1 METTLDEIT
10 KLKSQVDLL
19 LLENIELKN
28 KLKKYTTNPSFK
40 NYYKQNKDTVQ
51 ESQRKYREK
60 LQLEDPERLKEY
72 QRKASK
78 KYYEKK
84 KQQKL
89 STQENTE
96 NKNKEFILEDAK

>member
-1 METTLDEIT
+1 METTQDEIT

>member
-1 METTLDEIT
+1 METTQDEIT

-19 LLENIELKN
+19 LLENEELKN

-60 LQLEDPERLKEY
+60 LQIEDPERLKEY

-96 NKNKEFILEDAK
+96 DKNTEFILEEAK

>member
-1 METTLDEIT
+1 METTHDEIT

-19 LLENIELKN
+19 LLENEELKN

-96 NKNKEFILEDAK
+96 NKEFILENAK

>member
-1 METTLDEIT
+1 METTQDEIS

-19 LLENIELKN
+19 LLENEELKN

-96 NKNKEFILEDAK
+96 NKEFILEDAK

>member
-1 METTLDEIT
+1 METTHDEII
-10 KLKSQVDLL
+10 KLKSQVDQLQ
-19 LLENIELKN
+19 LENEELKN

-60 LQLEDPERLKEY
+60 LLSEDPERLKEY

-96 NKNKEFILEDAK
+96 DKNTEFILEEAK

>member
-1 METTLDEIT
+1 METTHDEII
-10 KLKSQVDLL
+10 KLKSQVDQLQ
-19 LLENIELKN
+19 LENEELKN

-60 LQLEDPERLKEY
+60 LHIEDPERLKEY

-96 NKNKEFILEDAK
+96 DKNTEFILEEAK

>member
-1 METTLDEIT
+1 METQENEIT
-10 KLKSQVDLL
+10 KLKLQMEQL
-19 LLENIELKN
+19 LLENDELKT

-40 NYYKQNKDTVQ
+40 NYYKQNKDIVQ
-51 ESQRKYREK
+51 ETQRKYRDK
-60 LQLEDPERLKEY
+60 LLSEDPERLKEY

-89 STQENTE
+89 STQQNLE
-96 NKNKEFILEDAK
+96 NKNTEFILEETK